1 MIREAIHKAMDNENL
16 SFDMTRAV
24 MDEIMSG
31 KATNAQI
38 ASFLTALRMKG
49 ETPTEI
55 TACAA
60 AMREK
65 GAKLNHDFKVAEIVG
80 TGGDEAFTFNISTV
94 SCFVIAAAGVPVAK
108 HGNRS
113 VSSKCGAADLL
124 EALGVRL
131 NITPSQNE
139 EVLRQTGLCFMFA
152 QVYHSSMKYAAP
164 VRRELGTRT
173 IFNVLGPLANPAAAD
188 VNLIGV
194 YDEDLVEPIAQVLSN
209 LGVKRGMVV
218 HGLDG
223 LDEISLTD
231 NTRVCEIK
239 DGVLT
244 SYTLDPR
251 GYGFSLCA
259 PADLTGGDAQ
269 ENAEIAKQILSGE
282 ISPKTDIVLLN
293 SAVVLYLAGKAQSI
307 EEGVL
312 LARKALYSGA
322 ALEKM
327 QEFIAATNRFPQE
340 QSA

>member
-1 MIREAIHKAMDNENL
+1 
-16 SFDMTRAV
+16 
-24 MDEIMSG
+24 
-31 KATNAQI
+31 
-38 ASFLTALRMKG
+38 
-49 ETPTEI
+49 
-55 TACAA
+55 
-60 AMREK
+60 
-65 GAKLNHDFKVAEIVG
+65 
-80 TGGDEAFTFNISTV
+80 
-94 SCFVIAAAGVPVAK
+94 
-108 HGNRS
+108 
-113 VSSKCGAADLL
+113 
-124 EALGVRL
+124 
-131 NITPSQNE
+131 
-139 EVLRQTGLCFMFA
+139 
-152 QVYHSSMKYAAP
+152 
-164 VRRELGTRT
+164 
-173 IFNVLGPLANPAAAD
+173 
-188 VNLIGV
+188 
-194 YDEDLVEPIAQVLSN
+194 
-209 LGVKRGMVV
+209 MVV

-282 ISPKTDIVLLN
+282 ISPKADIVLLN

>member
-94 SCFVIAAAGVPVAK
+94 SCFVIAAAGVPVAN
-108 HGNRS
+108 HGNRR

-124 EALGVRL
+124 EARGVRL

-282 ISPKTDIVLLN
+282 ISPKADIVLLN

>member
-209 LGVKRGMVV
+209 LGVN
-218 HGLDG
+218 GLDG

-282 ISPKTDIVLLN
+282 ISPKADIVLLN